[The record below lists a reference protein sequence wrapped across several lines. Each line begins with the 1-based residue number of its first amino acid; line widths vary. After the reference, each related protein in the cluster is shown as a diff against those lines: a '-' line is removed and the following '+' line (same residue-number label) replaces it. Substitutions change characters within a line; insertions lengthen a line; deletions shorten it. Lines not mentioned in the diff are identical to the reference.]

1 MYLLANR
8 SQETYKISSVCW
20 VWFFFF
26 FFNLAKTAVSVSWV
40 QMYSQL
46 GRKDWL
52 MVVNIKLFKAPASQH
67 IKPVTSAHVSL
78 FMSFL
83 WKRHK
88 KNLIS
93 TAQSLTKLPIPPA
106 SSACNYLHI
115 HHEKRTPLDSRAA
128 RGQDANW
135 VRICSNGVKH
145 SSCPLRQWVL
155 TSNCI
160 GLLMASRGQSSH
172 KNQPGLFGFK
182 AYWHGHPSYGTKH
195 TEVLVKRKT
204 RGCGSDEDRNW
215 IKV

>member
-1 MYLLANR
+1 MH
-8 SQETYKISSVCW
+8 
-20 VWFFFF
+20 
-26 FFNLAKTAVSVSWV
+26 
-40 QMYSQL
+40 SQL

-83 WKRHK
+83 WKRHTK

-93 TAQSLTKLPIPPA
+93 VAQSPTKLPVHPT
-106 SSACNYLHI
+106 SSARNYLHI
-115 HHEKRTPLDSRAA
+115 YHEKRTPLDSRAA

-135 VRICSNGVKH
+135 VRICSNGVKLY
-145 SSCPLRQWVL
+145 SYTWRQWVL

-172 KNQPGLFGFK
+172 KNHQGLCGFEP
-182 AYWHGHPSYGTKH
+182 YWHGHTSPGCRH
-195 TEVLVKRKT
+195 TQKCWLRERQVVEEVMRIVTELSFK
-204 RGCGSDEDRNW
+204 
-215 IKV
+215 